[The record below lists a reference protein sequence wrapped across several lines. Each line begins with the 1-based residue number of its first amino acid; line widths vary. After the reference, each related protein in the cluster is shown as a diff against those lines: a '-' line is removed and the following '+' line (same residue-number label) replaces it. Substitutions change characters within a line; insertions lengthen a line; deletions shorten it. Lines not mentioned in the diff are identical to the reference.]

1 MQYLPYIFRLDDLK
15 SKFNNKKQLNNW
27 IFNLN
32 KSNKIKKVRNGLYV
46 SVDQMGL
53 ITSTKYDI
61 ASKISKDSC
70 LCYHSALE
78 FYGLTNQVFNEL
90 IVGSSTKFNNFEFE
104 GITYIY
110 KNMKNYNQ
118 VKEEFGYIRVTSLE
132 RTVIDCIDN
141 INLAGGIEELLNAL
155 EQIEILNEDKLLDA
169 LNSYDEIF
177 LYQKTGYILEEFNDV
192 LDLSDDFFNELKKH
206 QSNQVKYFL
215 QDEYKDIK
223 YNSKWKLMCPLNLK
237 SKINGG
243 Y

>member
-61 ASKISKDSC
+61 ACKISKDSC

-118 VKEEFGYIRVTSLE
+118 VKEEFNSIRVTSLE

-141 INLAGGIEELLNAL
+141 INLAGGIEELLNTL

-192 LDLSDDFFNELKKH
+192 LDLSNDFFNELKKH

-237 SKINGG
+237 SKINGD